1 MLNVQGAAD
10 MLGISGARVRALLKS
25 GALEGW
31 KVGNTWAVSERSVAE
46 RMRAG
51 SRPGRPSAKSR
62 QVVKRSVPDVEAA
75 HRIYD
80 EAARVLTGCY
90 DAAFLDCARTP
101 EEQAFWIRVADFF
114 LQEKQRDLVR
124 EGVF

>member
-1 MLNVQGAAD
+1 
-10 MLGISGARVRALLKS
+10 MLGVSEARVRALLKS

-31 KVGNTWAVSERSVAE
+31 KVGNTWAVSENSVAE

-51 SRPGRPSAKSR
+51 SRPGRPPAGSDRAGER
-62 QVVKRSVPDVEAA
+62 MGFDVEAA

-80 EAARVLTGCY
+80 EAARVLAGCY

-101 EEQAFWIRVADFF
+101 EEQAFWIRAADFF
-114 LQEKQRDLVR
+114 LQQRQRELVR